1 MNSLNYVMNFGRTMI
16 QKTIERKVALIT
28 GASRGI
34 GRATAHRFAQEGI
47 RLILNYYKPSDTQYG
62 KEDAIHT
69 LIESL
74 ENIGAEVFP
83 YEADVS
89 NREAVRSMVSAGEKH
104 FGEINIL
111 VNNAGIGGIADI
123 TTLSEETWDRMI
135 AVNLKGQFL
144 VAQAVIP
151 GMKKRKEGKI
161 VNISSELGLVGEAGL
176 TAYCST
182 KAGIIGFTK
191 ALAKELAP
199 DGILVNCVAPGPTD
213 TDMLRPEERTVEMIR
228 SIPLRRLG
236 RDDEIAAAIYFLV
249 SQETS
254 WTTGQVFSPNGG
266 TVI

>member
-1 MNSLNYVMNFGRTMI
+1 MPKN
-16 QKTIERKVALIT
+16 IEGKVALIT

-34 GRATAHRFAQEGI
+34 GRATAYRFAQEGAK
-47 RLILNYYKPSDTQYG
+47 LILNYLKPADTQYG
-62 KEDAIHT
+62 KEDAVNT
-69 LIESL
+69 LVESL
-74 ENIGAEVFP
+74 ENLGVEVFP

-89 NREAVRSMVSAGEKH
+89 NRKAVQSMVSAAEKH

-111 VNNAGIGGIADI
+111 VNNAGIGQLATDI
-123 TTLSEETWDRMI
+123 TMLSEETWDRVI

-144 VAQAVIP
+144 VAQAVVP

-161 VNISSELGLVGEAGL
+161 VNIASELGLVGEPGL
-176 TAYCST
+176 AAYCST

-199 DGILVNCVAPGPTD
+199 DGILVNCIAPGPTD
-213 TDMLRPEERTVEMIR
+213 TDMLRPEERTEQMIG

-249 SQETS
+249 SPETT
-254 WTTGQVFSPNGG
+254 WTTGQIFSPNGG